1 LLYKNN
7 KYKKEKNKKKIF
19 FISIYILPWKATHSI
34 YTPKFLH
41 YHFPFKSFFFPFPN
55 HQPLQIPFLFICLF
69 FPSLKILDKRVRVIL
84 SSLLSWCWRVV
95 LLLVQGNSVFFRFL
109 FMHDH
114 HHLVIFLLALFWYLG
129 FWRKFWIFLLSDTNT
144 NLDLKDCIFP
154 GTTLLFRFQRWDIMQ
169 NLFLCVSF
177 FLVAWHCYRC
187 FFGLSV
193 VCFYPEHWPSKDM
206 GFCGFWSSQEC
217 AFFNGV
223 TCFLFLLWFE
233 FGIWVWMATLSY
245 IVIW

>member
-129 FWRKFWIFLLSDTNT
+129 FWRKFRIFLLSDTNT

-206 GFCGFWSSQEC
+206 GFIGF
-217 AFFNGV
+217 
-223 TCFLFLLWFE
+223 
-233 FGIWVWMATLSY
+233 
-245 IVIW
+245 